1 MKYAIVESG
10 GKQYRAVEGGTL
22 EIDRMPVNIGESVKL
37 EQVLL
42 LADGENVIVG
52 TPVIKDNPVWTKVVE
67 HFKGEKVTIFNYSPK
82 KRIRVKTGHR
92 QNYTRLLVE
101 QIGGSVLVKK
111 EPVKVEKAVE
121 VKAETVA
128 PKAKAAKVEP
138 KAETSTAKAKK
149 STAAA
154 ASKVK
159 AASAKAET
167 VSSAKETSS
176 PKGKKPA
183 AKTPAKGKTTSSPK
197 ETSSPKGK
205 KPAASV
211 SKKTTVTKAEPK
223 KTSTKATPASSP
235 KGTSSPKGKKPAA
248 K

>member
-10 GKQYRAVEGGTL
+10 GKQFRAVEGGTL
-22 EIDRMPVNIGESVKL
+22 EVDRLPVNAGEKIRL

-42 LADGENVIVG
+42 LADGENITVG

-101 QIGGSVLVKK
+101 QIGGSVLIKK
-111 EPVKVEKAVE
+111 EPAKVEKTLEAD
-121 VKAETVA
+121 AETVA
-128 PKAKAAKVEP
+128 RKAKAAKVKP
-138 KAETSTAKAKK
+138 KAETA
-149 STAAA
+149 
-154 ASKVK
+154 
-159 AASAKAET
+159 
-167 VSSAKETSS
+167 SS

-197 ETSSPKGK
+197 GTSFPKGK
-205 KPAASV
+205 KPAASA

-223 KTSTKATPASSP
+223 KTTTKAAPTSSP
-235 KGTSSPKGKKPAA
+235 KGTSFPKGKKPAA